1 MARAKDRLHRVIVI
15 GATPA
20 GIAATNKLGELSI
33 PVTLVDTDADLDQ
46 KLADEAWRLPSGLP
60 LNFAHRSGIIR
71 ILRNPSIRCV
81 LPAHVDDIKHT
92 PQGFRARIRRLQTF
106 VDADRCVLCG
116 RCAAVCPVSPVN
128 GGRAIQYTGRQALP
142 GRPVIDKRR
151 EPLCQAGCPLGVNA
165 QAYIALTRA
174 GRFKEALAVV
184 RRDNVLPGICGRIC
198 THPCEAECR
207 RGELDEPIAI
217 RDIKRFLADYE
228 RDHPPEETW
237 RDPYGAFHGPDA
249 VSGGRGKVSVIG
261 SGPAGLAAAAEL
273 ARWGYR
279 VAVYEKEAQ
288 AGGFLRYAIGPH
300 RLPRDI
306 LDRELGYIEQLG
318 VQFKTSCAVPLS
330 ALIHGPENGTDAVV
344 LTTGAWTDRKL
355 GVNGEDLAG
364 VEGCI
369 SVMNRLYRD
378 HVEEKG
384 AASGVAQ
391 QYAGKSIAVIGDGN
405 AAFDLARL
413 LRRVGA
419 GVTILSWFPE
429 DLIPADAEEIRG
441 AKEEGITIQDRV
453 QVVAFKGEKN
463 SLTHLLCK
471 PTEPGPP
478 DDAGIPWPV
487 IIDGAESFTLPF
499 DRAIVAIGQMGTLAG
514 EGSDPAFR
522 VMRNGLVAVDE
533 VGHTGVAGIYAAGD
547 GTTGPSSVVQAMASG
562 RAVARTVHTDLSG
575 EPLEAPKTL
584 RPLDKEF
591 PQIPEDIPSVARAIM
606 PERQPGA
613 RRESLREVALGL
625 NESQVLFESE
635 RCLQCGVC
643 SECLLCADACQAIG
657 AIDHAER
664 EADVLEHA
672 GVLIIA
678 DPEAAPPIKG
688 EDVIRAYGPKAAKT
702 NVNAM
707 ITRGFA
713 AAANAMLL
721 LSGTSQG
728 LRGRGISF
736 MPPDPELSPDIR
748 IGVFVCQCNHSFGW
762 LEDMDRYVEGLT
774 SGEDIVH
781 AEVVPAACVPEGS
794 AGILKVIREKGL
806 TRVVLA
812 SCVCCPLD
820 FVCSACTDQRSRL
833 KAVLFQGTG
842 VSRAMVE
849 TCNIRGEVLRHI
861 PEDRDEAMKRFA
873 GIIRRSIDRARHL
886 KPLPSPMRTYNFA
899 TAVIGAS
906 EAAVN
911 SAMTLASA
919 GFEVFMFG
927 TRGKPLKKR
936 LSHPNIHCFE
946 NSTVTR
952 LSGTLG
958 DFQVFVETGDFSQTM
973 QVGAVIL
980 GERSRRLIPYL
991 PQEGL
996 DTEILRFAMQQQGVP
1011 GIPFVYPGV
1020 SPIAGLFMAGP
1031 PGMNVS
1037 QRKEGAAAAALAAA
1051 IMPRGPR
1058 QSKGFTVVIDED
1070 RCRGCGRCVEIC
1082 PYRAVSLR
1090 ENAVGGWYAVVDE
1103 ALCKGCG
1110 NCTSVCPSNA
1120 ADSPYRNQG
1129 YLERLLE
1136 EVLVEDKMT

>member
-1 MARAKDRLHRVIVI
+1 MARAKDRLHRVIVV

-20 GIAATNKLGELSI
+20 GIAATNKLGELGI
-33 PVTLVDTDADLDQ
+33 PVTLVDKDADLDQ
-46 KLADEAWRLPSGLP
+46 KLTNEAWRLPSGLP
-60 LNFAHRSGIIR
+60 LNFAHRSGLIR
-71 ILRNPSIRCV
+71 IFRNPSIRCF
-81 LPAHVDDIKHT
+81 LPAHVEAINHT
-92 PQGFRARIRRLQTF
+92 PQGFRAQIRQLQTF
-106 VDADRCVLCG
+106 VDPSRCVLCG
-116 RCAAVCPVSPVN
+116 RCTQVCPVTTDD

-151 EPLCQAGCPLGVNA
+151 QPLCQAGCPLGVNA

-174 GRFKEALAVV
+174 GRFQEALAVV
-184 RRDNVLPGICGRIC
+184 RRDNVLPGICGRVC
-198 THPCEAECR
+198 THPCEGECR

-228 RDHPPEETW
+228 RDHPAEAARADIPQNTRET
-237 RDPYGAFHGPDA
+237 DSA
-249 VSGGRGKVSVIG
+249 SGERKTVAVIG

-273 ARWGYR
+273 ARLGYG
-279 VAVYEKEAQ
+279 VSVYEREAR

-306 LDRELGYIEQLG
+306 LDRELDYMEQLG
-318 VQFKTSCAVPLS
+318 VQFKTSSPVDLS
-330 ALIHGPENGTDAVV
+330 ALQNGFKTDVDAVV

-355 GVNGEDLAG
+355 GVEGEDLDG

-369 SVMNRLYRD
+369 SVLNRLYRED
-378 HVEEKG
+378 VGEKG
-384 AASGVAQ
+384 GESGAARAYG
-391 QYAGKSIAVIGDGN
+391 GKTVAVIGDGN
-405 AAFDLARL
+405 AAFDLARV

-419 GVTILSWFPE
+419 HVTILSWFPE
-429 DLIPADAEEIRG
+429 ALIPADPEEVRG
-441 AKEEGITIQDRV
+441 AREEGIPIKDRT
-453 QVVAFKGEKN
+453 QVVAFKGEN
-463 SLTHLLCK
+463 NTLGRLLCT
-471 PTEPGPP
+471 PTQPGPP
-478 DDAGIPWPV
+478 DAAGIPWPV
-487 IIDGAESFTLPF
+487 PVKGAESFSLDF
-499 DRAIVAIGQMGTLAG
+499 DRAIVAIGQMGSLAG
-514 EGSDPAFR
+514 QNMGRDD
-522 VMRNGLVAVDE
+522 GLKVTASGLMAVDE
-533 VGHTGVAGIYAAGD
+533 AGRTGMEGVYAGGD
-547 GTTGPSSVVQAMASG
+547 GVTGPSSVVQAMASG
-562 RAVARTVHTDLSG
+562 RALARTVHMDLG
-575 EPLEAPKTL
+575 QEVLTGPDTV
-584 RPLDKEF
+584 RPQDRDF
-591 PQIPEDIPSVARAIM
+591 PEIPQDIPSLARTIM

-613 RRESLREVALGL
+613 RKESFTEVALGL

-643 SECLLCADACQAIG
+643 SECLLCTDACQAIR

-664 EADVLEHA
+664 ETTHREHA

-688 EDVIRAYGPKAAKT
+688 EDVIRAYGPKAAKS

-721 LSGTSQG
+721 LRDTSQR
-728 LRGRGISF
+728 LRGSGISF
-736 MPPDPELSPDIR
+736 MPPDPELSPEIR
-748 IGVFVCQCNHSFGW
+748 MGLFVCQCNQSFGW
-762 LEDMDRYVEGLT
+762 LEEMDPFVEGLT
-774 SGEDIVH
+774 QGEDIFH
-781 AEVVPAACVPEGS
+781 AEVIPAACVPEGS

-833 KAVLFQGTG
+833 KTALFQGTG
-842 VSRAMVE
+842 ISRAMVE
-849 TCNIRGEVLRHI
+849 TCNLRGEVLRHI
-861 PEDRDEAMKRFA
+861 PGDRDQAMKRFA
-873 GIIRRSIDRARHL
+873 GIIGRSIDRARHL

-899 TAVIGAS
+899 TAVIGES
-906 EAAVN
+906 EAAIN
-911 SAMTLASA
+911 SALTLASA

-927 TRGKPLKKR
+927 TRGKPLKER

-946 NSTVTR
+946 NSTVNR

-958 DFQVFVETGDFSQTM
+958 DFQVFVETGAFSQVM
-973 QVGAVIL
+973 QVGTVIL
-980 GERSRRLIPYL
+980 GERSRRSIPYL

-996 DTEILRFAMQQQGVP
+996 NTEILTFAMQQRGVP
-1011 GIPFVYPGV
+1011 GTPFLYPGV
-1020 SPIAGLFMAGP
+1020 SSIAGLFMASP

-1082 PYRAVSLR
+1082 PYRAVSLQ

-1110 NCTSVCPSNA
+1110 NCISVCPSNA

-1136 EVLVEDKMT
+1136 EVLVE